1 MQQIRIGNAI
11 VDSIIERD
19 GPRRVPSKMFPTC
32 DPELARHHFVEMDE
46 SVFDPRSGKIVIT
59 YQTFVLRTPHHTILI
74 DTCTG
79 EDKNYSPPMD
89 FPKQPWLDGFGR
101 LGLRVEDIDYVF
113 CTHLHIDHTGWN
125 TRLVNRRWV
134 PTFPKARYIFHK
146 REYAFW
152 EAATEMRRDHLPSET
167 PVRIFRLSRSPTEHL
182 SR

>member
-19 GPRRVPSKMFPTC
+19 GPKRVPSKMFPIC
-32 DPELARHHFVEMDE
+32 DPELARHHFAEMDE

-89 FPKQPWLDGFGR
+89 FPKQPWLDLLGSGDRTNAGRNPRVRFG
-101 LGLRVEDIDYVF
+101 
-113 CTHLHIDHTGWN
+113 
-125 TRLVNRRWV
+125 
-134 PTFPKARYIFHK
+134 
-146 REYAFW
+146 
-152 EAATEMRRDHLPSET
+152 
-167 PVRIFRLSRSPTEHL
+167 
-182 SR
+182 

>member
-11 VDSIIERD
+11 VESIIERD

-125 TRLVNRRWV
+125 
-134 PTFPKARYIFHK
+134 K
-146 REYAFW
+146 R
-152 EAATEMRRDHLPSET
+152 
-167 PVRIFRLSRSPTEHL
+167 
-182 SR
+182 